1 MDKIKY
7 GIEKKYVKELQ
18 ELNLLDKLMLLD
30 IDYTKYN
37 DMISEKTEKL
47 IEKMVS
53 NKIHFSILLR
63 EIAVMET
70 QEYNDLEDYEK
81 EVINEEISEYLYDLI
96 IDISQELN

>member
-1 MDKIKY
+1 MNKIKY

-30 IDYTKYN
+30 IDYSKYN

-47 IEKMVS
+47 IEKIVS
-53 NKIHFSILLR
+53 KKIDFSILLR
-63 EIAVMET
+63 EIAVIET
-70 QEYNDLEDYEK
+70 QEYNDFEDYEK